1 MLGKVYHTGYFTD
14 DAEKATEFHLKAFN
28 GEVIKKVTAPDGTK
42 MNFVKMGDS
51 EVELIEPADKSK
63 LGGKTGLIIDH
74 VGYEVKDLD
83 AAIADLKAKGVRFQ
97 SAAPTVNAVG
107 CRMIFLETADTQGTR
122 IHLTEVK

>member
-14 DAEKATEFHLKAFN
+14 DAAKGAAFHLNTFGGKILKQVDGA
-28 GEVIKKVTAPDGTK
+28 GGAKVI
-42 MNFVKMGDS
+42 FISMGDS

-74 VGYEVKDLD
+74 IGYEVKDID
-83 AAIADLKAKGVRFQ
+83 AAISDLKAKGIRFQ
-97 SAAPTVNAVG
+97 TEAPTVNAVG
-107 CRMIFLETADTQGTR
+107 LRMIFIEPEDACGTR